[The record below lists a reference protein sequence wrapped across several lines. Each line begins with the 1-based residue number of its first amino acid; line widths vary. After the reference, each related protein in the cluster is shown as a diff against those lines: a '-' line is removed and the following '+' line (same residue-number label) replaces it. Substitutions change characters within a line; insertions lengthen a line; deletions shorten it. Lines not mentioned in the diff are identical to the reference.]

1 MRKYVVAAALVS
13 GVLPIGIQA
22 ESAQAASVADFYEL
36 AKPAGKG
43 PFPAVVLAPG
53 CGGFHDEYSPPVFD
67 RYRKRL
73 VDDGFAVIDVDFTK
87 AHDIP
92 RCANNNGFLISS
104 EDYARD
110 ILAAVTDLAKAS
122 SIDPTRIH
130 LIGWSFGGGA
140 SFSALALAEHEFV
153 KINSVVAFF
162 PFCKGALAWK
172 QPTPVLM
179 FVGLADNIAPF
190 AQCKDLVEDALDNK
204 SMRVIEYPG
213 ALHSFDHFTV
223 TTPITRPNGTSFGYN
238 EKAATQSWSEL
249 EAFLKK

>member
-1 MRKYVVAAALVS
+1 MRKCVVAAALVC
-13 GVLPIGIQA
+13 GALPVGAIA

-36 AKPAGKG
+36 AKPTGEG

-67 RYRKRL
+67 QYRQL
-73 VDDGFAVIDVDFTK
+73 FVNDGFAVINVDFTK
-87 AHDIP
+87 AHGIP
-92 RCANNNGFLISS
+92 GCANATGFLISS

-110 ILAAVTDLAKAS
+110 ILTAVTNLAKDS
-122 SIDPTRIH
+122 SIDPNRIN

-140 SFSALALAEHEFV
+140 SFSALALAERESV
-153 KINSVVAFF
+153 KISSVVAFF

-172 QPTPVLM
+172 QPTPVLT

-190 AQCKDLVEDALDNK
+190 AQCKDLVKEALDNK
-204 SMRVIEYPG
+204 SMRVVEYPD
-213 ALHSFDHFTV
+213 ALHSFDQFTV
-223 TTPITRPNGTSFGYN
+223 TTPITGPYGTFGYN
-238 EKAATQSWSEL
+238 EKAATQSWLEL

>member
-1 MRKYVVAAALVS
+1 MRKGVVAAALAWS
-13 GVLPIGIQA
+13 ALPIGIIA
-22 ESAQAASVADFYEL
+22 ASAQAASVADFYES
-36 AKPAGKG
+36 AKPAGEG

-67 RYRKRL
+67 KYRKL
-73 VDDGFAVIDVDFTK
+73 LLDDGFAVINVDFTK

-92 RCANNNGFLISS
+92 ACASANGFLISS

-110 ILAAVTDLAKAS
+110 ILAALTDLAKDS
-122 SIDPTRIH
+122 SIDPSRIH
-130 LIGWSFGGGA
+130 VIGWSFGGGA
-140 SFSALALAEHEFV
+140 SFSALALAERQSV

-172 QPTPVLM
+172 QPTPVLT

-190 AQCKDLVEDALDNK
+190 AQCKDLVKDALDNK
-204 SMRVIEYPG
+204 SMRVVEYPD
-213 ALHSFDHFTV
+213 AFHSFDQFTV
-223 TTPITRPNGTSFGYN
+223 ATPITGPYGTFGYN

-249 EAFLKK
+249 EAFLKKQ